1 MSLHELLRVKQR
13 SRHQYLRSFVTFRL
27 CSLAELETTST
38 VQKDDRILEMKRS
51 VEGKDNRII
60 ELENRYYFESPCSMI
75 SFHAVG
81 LVRAWHRGSWSEKI
95 HPFVPH

>member
-13 SRHQYLRSFVTFRL
+13 SRHQYLRSFVSLRFVCL

-38 VQKDDRILEMKRS
+38 VQKDDRIMEMKRS

-60 ELENRYYFESPCSMI
+60 ELENRYYFVSPYSMI

-81 LVRAWHRGSWSEKI
+81 LVRAWHGGS
-95 HPFVPH
+95 